1 MTEYADVPADVLREL
16 RAACLA
22 LPEAHEQQAWAGTR
36 WCIRKRSF
44 AHVLTLDSPAGP
56 TTVLSFR
63 SGGAELAALRAT
75 GHPFFRPG
83 WGDNVVGMVLDGA
96 TDWDEVTELV
106 TESYCI
112 MAPKKLAALV
122 DRPPVD
128 PHDLSDGGPPD

>member
-1 MTEYADVPADVLREL
+1 MTEYADVPADVLDGL
-16 RAACLA
+16 RTVCLG
-22 LPEAHEQQAWAGTR
+22 LPEVHEQQAWTGRR

-44 AHVLTLDSPAGP
+44 AHVLTLDSPEGP
-56 TTVLSFR
+56 TTVVSFR
-63 SGGAELAALRAT
+63 SAGAELAALRAA

-96 TDWDEVTELV
+96 TDWDEVAELV

-122 DRPPVD
+122 DRPP
-128 PHDLSDGGPPD
+128 DLDADLGPPS